1 MRTEVRAATLVAGA
15 ALVIV
20 AFAAATRVADTRE
33 GLVAEVVTLLS
44 GLVAV
49 ALLMYGLAARRGQTP
64 APRSA
69 PQPGVARPRTTRDLA
84 LGAGGLTLALILL
97 VGLEVSGG
105 PLWAGLGL
113 VLLLPMIS
121 GCVYLC
127 ARFLRAQPLEDKTSP
142 TR

>member
-15 ALVIV
+15 ALVVV

-49 ALLMYGLAARRGQTP
+49 GLLMYGLTARRAQAP
-64 APRSA
+64 APSSA
-69 PQPGVARPRTTRDLA
+69 RPLSSARPRTARDLA

-127 ARFLRAQPLEDKTSP
+127 ARFLRS
-142 TR
+142 

>member
-1 MRTEVRAATLVAGA
+1 MRTEVRAATLVAGG
-15 ALVIV
+15 ALVVV

-49 ALLMYGLAARRGQTP
+49 GLLMYGLTARRTRPQ
-64 APRSA
+64 ALMAESA
-69 PQPGVARPRTTRDLA
+69 PARPDRPKTGKDLA
-84 LGAGGLTLALILL
+84 LGAGGLVLALILL

-105 PLWAGLGL
+105 PLWAGLGF

-121 GCVYLC
+121 GCLYMC
-127 ARFLRAQPLEDKTSP
+127 ARYLRSRRASP
-142 TR
+142 